1 MHPSDVVLRF
11 IDSVGSRREA
21 GFYLSLFRSGAPEA
35 FAMIAVSGAI
45 LREASDALAVDLRF
59 LAGLG
64 LTPALVLGAFEPDA
78 PPVTEQRAAE
88 LVARLAPGVR
98 CARIAV
104 GADPATAASAAR
116 DAARG
121 GAIPVLVAGAPG
133 PAEAGHAPEDT
144 HADLVA
150 ALAAALGTRKAVF
163 LGPHSGLEPA
173 GGEIP
178 SLVDVTHEHAALRPR
193 LSPDQAALLDRIHDL
208 LHAVPHRL
216 TVAVTS
222 PFDLLRELFTTRGA
236 GTLLRRG
243 AQVTRHAS
251 YTGVDLAAVR
261 RLLESAFARPLA
273 PDFFERP
280 IAALYLADD
289 ARGLAIVHHTPHGAY
304 LGKFAVE
311 RQAQGEGVG
320 GDLWRALVR
329 DHPALIW
336 RSRADN
342 PINPWYA
349 QRCDGMVRAGPW
361 QVFWRGLPVARVPAA
376 VDLACASPADFPLPA
391 ASSARPAV

>member
-45 LREASDALAVDLRF
+45 LRGASDALAVDLRF

-64 LTPALVLGAFEPDA
+64 LTPVLVLGAFEPE
-78 PPVTEQRAAE
+78 PPRVTEQRAAE
-88 LVARLAPGVR
+88 LLARLAPEVR
-98 CARIAV
+98 CTRISVPA
-104 GADPATAASAAR
+104 GADPAAAAVR
-116 DAARG
+116 DATRG
-121 GAIPVLVAGAPG
+121 GAIPVLVTGAPE
-133 PAEAGHAPEDT
+133 PAAPGGAHGD
-144 HADLVA
+144 VIA

-163 LGPHSGLEPA
+163 LGRRSGLELDR
-173 GGEIP
+173 GEIP
-178 SLVDVTHEHAALRPR
+178 SLIDVTHELAALRPR
-193 LSPDQAALLDRIHDL
+193 LSPDQAALLDRIHHL

-222 PFDLLRELFTTRGA
+222 PFDLLRELFTMRGA

-243 AQVTRHAS
+243 AQVSRHPS
-251 YTGVDLAAVR
+251 YAGVDLAAVR
-261 RLLESAFARPLA
+261 RLLESAFQRPLA
-273 PDFFERP
+273 AGFFERP
-280 IAALYLADD
+280 IAALYLTDD
-289 ARGLAIVHHTPHGAY
+289 ARGLAIVHHTPSGAY

-376 VDLACASPADFPLPA
+376 VELACAWPPDFPLPA
-391 ASSARPAV
+391 ASGAHPAA